1 MVSQSRKRFNKEHLL
16 IISGAV
22 PKFKP
27 TSSPELDSI
36 FSNFRENLFLPAHL
50 SKQHL
55 DLVYGK
61 KHQDDIETTPVTV
74 NIAGEEFPLKHIDR
88 TKDLLNLN
96 DSLSKM
102 LKLMTK
108 SDWDNFPAFLEGM
121 KSAGRPVSAV
131 WQEKSIRAASRGG
144 RLDVILECAR
154 RVADTAFNISTR
166 NMANHVMYW
175 VQYTALAD
183 NFGQEKT
190 KKALKMAEH
199 IAALMEDDA
208 HAGGKVRANDPRA
221 SPEVTGILLELSAIN
236 AKNQGGMDADGSVE
250 KYAKKFLATIHHN
263 DIQGLLGSNNANAL
277 SNGLLAMITPIL
289 YGVKTAASILDQ
301 SSETVTQLREMEKKL
316 EAEVT
321 KHAEALRVSGLTSTA
336 LGLWS
341 YEKIATLP

>member
-1 MVSQSRKRFNKEHLL
+1 MVSQSRKKFNKEYLL
-16 IISGAV
+16 IISGGI

-36 FSNFRENLFLPAHL
+36 FSNFRENVFLPAHL

-55 DLVYGK
+55 DLVYAQ

-74 NIAGEEFPLKHIDR
+74 NIAGEEFSLKHIDR
-88 TKDLLNLN
+88 TKDLLSVN
-96 DSLSKM
+96 DSVSKM

-121 KSAGRPVSAV
+121 KSAGRPVSAL
-131 WQEKSIRAASRGG
+131 WQEKSIRAASRIG
-144 RLDVILECAR
+144 RLDVILECVR
-154 RVADTAFNISTR
+154 RGADTGFKINTR
-166 NMANHVMYW
+166 SMASHILYW

-183 NFGQEKT
+183 NFGQEKA
-190 KKALKMAEH
+190 KKALKMAEQ
-199 IAALMEDDA
+199 IAALMEDQT

-236 AKNQGGMDADGSVE
+236 TKNQGGMDTDGSVE
-250 KYAKKFLATIHHN
+250 KYAKKFLATIRNN
-263 DIQGLLGSNNANAL
+263 DIEGILDSTNAIGLNN
-277 SNGLLAMITPIL
+277 GRLAVITPIL

-321 KHAEALRVSGLTSTA
+321 KHAEASRASGLTSKA
-336 LGLWS
+336 LGVWS